1 MTNPSPNKLL
11 VEGKDDLYAIA
22 ELMSAHVPWGDP
34 PAERPVEIINCEGV
48 EKLLAPH
55 RIPLELKS
63 AGTQALGIVVD
74 ADDDFEGRWTRIR
87 ECCKEAF
94 PKIPAALPPEGLVV
108 DNARGQRLGVWIM
121 PDNSSHGML
130 ETFLVHLV
138 PHGQDKTWAY
148 AQHAA
153 KEATKRGAAYVPKHR
168 DKAMIHTWLAWQ
180 EPPGR
185 PFGTALTAK
194 ILDPK
199 SNHASAFVQ
208 WFRTLYRL

>member
-1 MTNPSPNKLL
+1 MTNPSPNKLY
-11 VEGKDDLYAIA
+11 VEGKDDKHAIIH
-22 ELMSAHVPWGDP
+22 LMSAHVAWGDTP
-34 PAERPVEIINCEGV
+34 PVRIIACEGV

-55 RIPLELKS
+55 LIPVELKS
-63 AGTQALGIVVD
+63 AETQALGIVVD
-74 ADDDFEGRWTRIR
+74 ANDDFEGRWTRIR
-87 ECCKEAF
+87 ERCKEAF
-94 PKIPAALPPEGLVV
+94 PEISTGLPPEGLVV
-108 DNARGQRLGVWIM
+108 ENARGKRLGVWIM

-130 ETFLVHLV
+130 ESFLAHLV
-138 PHGQDKTWAY
+138 PDGHDKTWAY

-153 KEATKRGAAYVPKHR
+153 KEATKRGAPYAPTHR

-199 SNHASAFVQ
+199 SDYASAFVQ
-208 WFRTLYRL
+208 WFKTLYRL